1 MPMLFANYGVDYGN
15 WTRVDNLNYNG
26 KFDFIG
32 NYWRNGMPYSCY
44 TGTRSQANQTTV
56 HTGTGN
62 NNPRTRITHLL

>member
-44 TGTRSQANQTTV
+44 TGTRS
-56 HTGTGN
+56 
-62 NNPRTRITHLL
+62 